1 MRNTFSSRYV
11 RIYGD
16 CGRPGF
22 FNDVVT
28 AAWDNTLGLHAMAWC
43 GFSNCNNL
51 TSRFNALSSILHTNP
66 KAKFVTRLV
75 QMGSEPLFDS
85 VITPQALTAQVINAK
100 QNLSDIGVQ
109 VTVSEMA
116 YGYQARQSLGSQ
128 AVLDAVDSINAHIL
142 PFFAADATTGANA
155 WSDVLT
161 DLRYFI
167 DNGGGKKIYL
177 DENGWPSASGIG
189 NIHPQSATAVTSVSN
204 EKDYFTLLDQR
215 CESFKAVFRSVGWFF
230 HIYSDVQ
237 EPGYGLYT
245 QSGVAKFP
253 FSPRTHC

>member
-1 MRNTFSSRYV
+1 
-11 RIYGD
+11 
-16 CGRPGF
+16 
-22 FNDVVT
+22 
-28 AAWDNTLGLHAMAWC
+28 
-43 GFSNCNNL
+43 
-51 TSRFNALSSILHTNP
+51 
-66 KAKFVTRLV
+66 
-75 QMGSEPLFDS
+75 MGSEPLFDS

-116 YGYQARQSLGSQ
+116 YGYQVRSSLGSQ

-142 PFFAADATTGANA
+142 PFFAAGATTGVYLHRSDGWLPTRDDSPILSGANA
-155 WSDVLT
+155 WSNVLT

-177 DENGWPSASGIG
+177 DEVRHLSVFPPLFHKFDRPLIRFQNAWPSASGFG
-189 NIHPQSATAVTSVSN
+189 NIHPQSATAVASVSN
-204 EKDYFTLLDQR
+204 EKDYFALLDQR